1 MTKKTTI
8 DPEEIEKFEQHADSW
23 WDLEGPLKTL
33 HDINPTRLDFISN
46 QVAIADKL
54 VLDVGCGGGV
64 LSEGLARLGA
74 EVIGL
79 DASKQAISVAK
90 KHARSS
96 NLKIK
101 YVCEPLEAYEGGP
114 FDVVT
119 CLEMLEHV
127 TDPKEVI
134 LHCKRLSKPGGLV
147 FLSTINRT
155 PKAYLTAIIGAEYV
169 LGLLPRQTHDYN
181 KFIKPSELAN
191 MLRSEGLEPLSIVG
205 MDYHPFTRKAT
216 ISKSLSVNYMLV
228 CENHC

>member
-8 DPEEIEKFEQHADSW
+8 DPEEIEKFEQHADGW

-46 QVAIADKL
+46 QVAMAGKT

-74 EVIGL
+74 EVVGL
-79 DASKQAISVAK
+79 DVAKEAISVAK
-90 KHARSS
+90 KHARIS

-101 YVCEPLEAYEGGP
+101 YHCEPLETYEGGP

-155 PKAYLTAIIGAEYV
+155 AKAYLTAIIGAEYV

-191 MLRSEGLEPLSIVG
+191 MLRSEGLEPFSMVG
-205 MDYHPFTRKAT
+205 MDYHPFIRKAT

-228 CENHC
+228 CKNNC